1 MKMAELDTDLDPE
14 LGDILSSLEEAP
26 KAAPKALP
34 VEDDDTP
41 PELPEEAP
49 SPPAVPAQRL
59 TSHFNDDDDDEAPL
73 DPEAIMESMGTTVE
87 PQITDIFKAWM
98 HYHEFIVVDSI
109 GQLEEVVAQ
118 AFKTGKCSLDL
129 ETQGLDNR
137 IYKRDPSRIRGPYE
151 EYWDGPQPERILQT
165 VHKIVGYCLS
175 PDGHTGYY
183 VPVRHTGEGAE
194 KNLDVVAVGRVI
206 KKLCLAS
213 QPVIKE
219 EGRSVDP
226 LASPLIEKPRVKLFF
241 WHAKFDQEFLLP
253 VTGID
258 FWHPESFEDGMLV
271 YYCIY
276 TNDKN
281 LGLKDKSHKKLS
293 VQRNGNPVLGHIK
306 KDPKNPQHEIVEE
319 SPTGVPIPYEM
330 IELKDLFLRGRPID
344 FGSLDPYEARFYA
357 CSDAICTFLHC
368 DHPTIQSAIK
378 DKKFA
383 GMYRIEKQVVQVL
396 RWMERNRIKI
406 DRDYVRQLFTDA
418 RKEADEYRSQIVALA
433 EQKGFRNFDPQST
446 QQLSEFLFA
455 SPNGLNIEPKPDK
468 TKDELRNQ
476 YKTDADT
483 LEKLVEE
490 HPDINPILLTI
501 VKFRQVEKVIGTYL
515 EGMLHNCDENSE
527 LRYQFKQT
535 GAPTGRFT
543 APAGQAE
550 HGYGAIP
557 IHGIPST
564 YDEKKP
570 KVATALRKAFVARAG
585 YTMVKVDFA
594 GEELRIVT
602 NLSGEPVWIK
612 EFNEGSGDLHTITA
626 KAFFGDTITKQQRQM
641 GKCVHPDTL
650 VVSGGEYLPI
660 RLLGDFSSQGKFT
673 DWNGLLFDGTRD
685 QPVTSLYNGG
695 EKELFHVVVS
705 GGILTCSGDHRL
717 KSRNGD
723 WIKVKDLEGG
733 TLLEECPV
741 QPLRS
746 GQYPTLSFSLWNGL
760 PPQQFTPNH
769 HLAYFAGLYA
779 GDGRGTKSCVSL
791 THGEPGKL
799 DHYGVDYEEWRAHLE
814 ESLQVCGF
822 STSRKDFASIY
833 FGSTVVAKF
842 LTELGIHRKT
852 TKSLRVPH
860 WVLTA
865 GREAA
870 LHYLGGIFDTDGTV
884 GRDGHNLDWTSKD
897 FVFAGQIS
905 VLLKACGLSF
915 NTELTFNTTYQRYY
929 ARLCLTVGSSW
940 AIRDYIRHPGK
951 RSRLRAPMQNAK
963 IKDRFQVVKVLPAG
977 TWPCL
982 DVTMGTDQHQY
993 QANGFISHNSAN
1005 FSLVYGGGAM
1015 AIMRATK
1022 CTQQEAAR
1030 RKANFDKAMP
1040 VFNEW
1045 VKGQKAKV
1053 KREKGVYSAFGRWM
1067 AVPDIDSPDKAVVA
1081 ACERYS
1087 LNYPIQACLQG
1098 SSLVLTERGY
1108 SKISD
1113 LVGKTFRV
1121 WTGDKW
1127 AQASARL
1134 MGRHQLA
1141 EITLSDGTIVRC
1153 DTKHKQL
1160 WVTDEGYNWVE
1171 FNDLKSGMQV
1181 ATSLCHPVD
1190 FPEVPMPRI
1199 GKRSYRSRL
1208 SPRLGDV
1215 GSLWYWMGRYL
1226 GDGWFDSRGAI
1237 IYTFGWHE
1245 YTSVQKCKE
1254 FWRTFGLN
1262 PKVRRHYRKLGGGTN
1277 AKVVYTV
1284 EVWSVDLT
1292 DWLYHI
1298 GFGQGCTA
1306 HTKRLPPRIL
1316 QETLENRKAFIR
1328 GVMDS
1333 DGHKPSL
1340 VSARGNPYNIHLCQR
1355 PLLED
1360 LKLLLRTL
1368 GVESVI
1374 RGPYQSGYD
1383 KNGDSTTSYRLDLN
1397 RRMFERNVQGVTT
1410 RGPKFYDMFAPDF
1423 QVQDFLSRGDW
1434 KPSNFRDNSSYVLYR
1449 RLINGGK
1456 VTVYSLDDLCKQVGV
1471 TLRNPIYGHKKIK
1484 KIKILDQVEET
1495 YTLSVKDPLHRFEAD
1510 GVITKNSGA
1519 DIMKM
1524 SMVMLYKEFSKQGWI
1539 QGDDP
1544 KARFMLTVHDE
1555 IVFEVKHE
1563 MLMEVMPVIE
1573 RIMTEPGRM
1582 KKWRVQ
1588 LEVEPLI
1595 DAHWDPKYDYHKI
1608 MKGYIP
1614 EAGKK
1619 PKDSDI
1625 KFGDRYY
1632 QKPPPWLEGIL
1643 VPDYMRMGAKP
1654 DEPSS
1659 APPAGDPPSPEPP
1672 TQSSPPPE
1680 VKKADPPSPTEAKSE
1695 APKPSAPPSRASSPP
1710 TNGKSVPPTNGKSG
1724 EPLRVYL
1731 RSWNL
1736 TRRSIREVAGFC
1748 QACFDVN
1755 GQVLHLIDSESG
1767 ETLISPDLKVLVNA
1781 KLFVDEMER
1790 YNLGA
1795 S

>member
-1 MKMAELDTDLDPE
+1 MADNDLDPE
-14 LGDILSSLEEAP
+14 LGEILSSLEESPRVTPVAP
-26 KAAPKALP
+26 IAE
-34 VEDDDTP
+34 VDDGTP
-41 PELPEEAP
+41 PELPEEA
-49 SPPAVPAQRL
+49 SAPPPPPVRH
-59 TSHFNDDDDDEAPL
+59 HFDDDDDDEMPL
-73 DPEAIMESMGTTVE
+73 DPEAIMDSMGTTVE

-98 HYHEFIVVDSI
+98 HYHEFVVVDSI
-109 GQLEEVVAQ
+109 ELLEEVVAR

-137 IYKRDPSRIRGPYE
+137 IYKRDPSKIRGPYE
-151 EYWDGPQPERILQT
+151 EYWDGPQPERVLQT

-183 VPVRHTGEGAE
+183 VPVRHTEEGAE
-194 KNLDVVAVGRVI
+194 KNLDVVAVGKLI

-219 EGRSVDP
+219 EGRAVDQ
-226 LASPLIEKPRVKLFF
+226 LASALIEKPKVKIFF

-258 FWHPESFEDGMLV
+258 FWHPESFEDAMLV

-293 VQRNGNPVLGHIK
+293 VQRNGNLVLGHIK

-330 IELKDLFLRGRPID
+330 IELKELFLRGRQID
-344 FGSLDPYEARFYA
+344 FGSLDPHEARYYA

-383 GMYRIEKQVVQVL
+383 GIYRIEKQVVQVL

-406 DRDYVRQLFTDA
+406 DLEYVRQLFEDA
-418 RKEADEYRSQIVALA
+418 RKEADGYRGQIVALA
-433 EQKGFRNFDPQST
+433 AQKGFHNFDPQST

-455 SPNGLNIEPKPDK
+455 SPNGLNIEPKPEK

-490 HPDINPILLTI
+490 HPDINPILITI

-515 EGMLHNCDENSE
+515 EGLLHNCDENSE

-543 APAGQAE
+543 APAGDPA
-550 HGYGAIP
+550 HGYGGIP

-570 KVATALRKAFVARAG
+570 KVATALRKAFVARQG

-626 KAFFGDTITKQQRQM
+626 KAFFGDTITKQQRQ
-641 GKCVHPDTL
+641 
-650 VVSGGEYLPI
+650 
-660 RLLGDFSSQGKFT
+660 QGK
-673 DWNGLLFDGTRD
+673 
-685 QPVTSLYNGG
+685 
-695 EKELFHVVVS
+695 
-705 GGILTCSGDHRL
+705 
-717 KSRNGD
+717 
-723 WIKVKDLEGG
+723 
-733 TLLEECPV
+733 
-741 QPLRS
+741 
-746 GQYPTLSFSLWNGL
+746 
-760 PPQQFTPNH
+760 
-769 HLAYFAGLYA
+769 
-779 GDGRGTKSCVSL
+779 
-791 THGEPGKL
+791 
-799 DHYGVDYEEWRAHLE
+799 
-814 ESLQVCGF
+814 
-822 STSRKDFASIY
+822 
-833 FGSTVVAKF
+833 
-842 LTELGIHRKT
+842 
-852 TKSLRVPH
+852 
-860 WVLTA
+860 
-865 GREAA
+865 
-870 LHYLGGIFDTDGTV
+870 
-884 GRDGHNLDWTSKD
+884 
-897 FVFAGQIS
+897 
-905 VLLKACGLSF
+905 
-915 NTELTFNTTYQRYY
+915 
-929 ARLCLTVGSSW
+929 
-940 AIRDYIRHPGK
+940 
-951 RSRLRAPMQNAK
+951 M
-963 IKDRFQVVKVLPAG
+963 
-977 TWPCL
+977 
-982 DVTMGTDQHQY
+982 
-993 QANGFISHNSAN
+993 AN
-1005 FSLVYGGGAM
+1005 FSLVYGGGTM

-1045 VKGQKAKV
+1045 VKGQKARV
-1053 KREKGVYSAFGRWM
+1053 KKEKGVYTAFGRWM
-1067 AVPDIDSPDKAVVA
+1067 AVPDVDSPDKAVVA

-1087 LNYPIQACLQG
+1087 LNYPIQGCLR
-1098 SSLVLTERGY
+1098 SESRVLLETGY
-1108 SKISD
+1108 YQIGTLLNQS
-1113 LVGKTFRV
+1113 VRV
-1121 WTGDKW
+1121 WTGDRW
-1127 AQASARL
+1127 ANAVVKP
-1134 MGRHQLA
+1134 MGKCQLA
-1141 EITLSDGTIVRC
+1141 EITLSDGTIIRC
-1153 DTKHKQL
+1153 DTRHKQL
-1160 WVTDEGYNWVE
+1160 IVSEDGYSWTE
-1171 FNDLKSGMQV
+1171 FKDLKVGGRS
-1181 ATSLCHPVD
+1181 ATSLCHPVEFHATD
-1190 FPEVPMPRI
+1190 LPDI
-1199 GKRSYRSRL
+1199 GKRKHSRNNPL
-1208 SPRLGDV
+1208 VSDISG
-1215 GSLWYWMGRYL
+1215 LWYWLGRYI
-1226 GDGWFDSRGAI
+1226 GDGWLDDRGGLVI
-1237 IYTFGWHE
+1237 CFGDHE
-1245 YTSVQKCKE
+1245 QEDIQRCLAYFEGCD
-1254 FWRTFGLN
+1254 LN
-1262 PKVRRHYRKLGGGTN
+1262 PKLASATHTPALKESTRHRI
-1277 AKVVYTV
+1277 
-1284 EVWSVDLT
+1284 EIWSVDLV
-1292 DWLYHI
+1292 DWLVRL
-1298 GFGQGCTA
+1298 GFTPATA
-1306 HTKRLPPRIL
+1306 HTKRLPARIL
-1316 QETLENRKAFIR
+1316 QETLEHRRSFVR

-1333 DGHKPSL
+1333 DGHKPPL
-1340 VSARGNPYNIHLCQR
+1340 VSAKGNPYNVHLCQR

-1360 LKLLLRTL
+1360 LKLLFRTL
-1368 GVESVI
+1368 GVESII
-1374 RGPYQSGYD
+1374 RGPYRSGED
-1383 KNGDSTTSYRLDLN
+1383 TTSYRLDLN
-1397 RRMFERNVQGVTT
+1397 RRMFERNVQGVKT
-1410 RGPKFYDMFAPDF
+1410 RGPKFHNMFAPSF
-1423 QVQDFLSRGDW
+1423 LVQDFLSRGDW
-1434 KPSNFRDNSSYVLYR
+1434 KPTDFRDDSSYVLYR
-1449 RLINGGK
+1449 RLLAGGK
-1456 VTVYSLDDLCKQVGV
+1456 VSVYTLEDLCRQVRV
-1471 TLRNPIYGHKKIK
+1471 TLAHPIYGFKTIK
-1484 KIKILDQVEET
+1484 AIKILNQEEET

-1524 SMVMLYKEFSKQGWI
+1524 AMVMLYKEFFKQGWI
-1539 QGDDP
+1539 QGDEP

-1563 MLMEVMPVIE
+1563 MLMEIMPVIE

-1582 KKWRVQ
+1582 KKWKVQ

-1595 DAHWDPKYDYHKI
+1595 DAHWDPHYDYHKI

-1614 EAGKK
+1614 EPGKK

-1625 KFGDRYY
+1625 KVGDRYY

-1643 VPDYMRMGAKP
+1643 VPDYMKSGVKP

-1659 APPAGDPPSPEPP
+1659 TPPASTPPSSPSPAVKKADQPP
-1672 TQSSPPPE
+1672 SQPKAEVKQSSPPP
-1680 VKKADPPSPTEAKSE
+1680 
-1695 APKPSAPPSRASSPP
+1695 RASTPP
-1710 TNGKSVPPTNGKSG
+1710 TNGKPSNGKNG
-1724 EPLRVYL
+1724 EPLRVYM

-1767 ETLISPDLKVLVNA
+1767 ETLISPDLKILVNS